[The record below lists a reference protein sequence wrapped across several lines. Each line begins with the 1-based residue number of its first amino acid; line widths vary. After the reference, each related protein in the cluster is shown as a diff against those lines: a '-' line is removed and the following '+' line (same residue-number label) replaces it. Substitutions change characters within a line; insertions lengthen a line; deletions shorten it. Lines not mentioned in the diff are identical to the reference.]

1 MNIDAAVAKIE
12 DIPTISTN
20 LAEILRVTS
29 LEKSSVRDLG
39 RIIYS
44 DQAIATKIIKIANSA
59 YYGFTEQ
66 VRDIDRAIVIL
77 GFDEIRSI
85 AIAMSVFDSIYLK
98 KEGTYYNRLRSW
110 NHSLLCAFGAKTL
123 ADSCDNKQ
131 DSGLSLFAGGLIH
144 DIGKVFM
151 DRYFLKEFTQ
161 ILQLVEQE
169 GMSTESAERKILK
182 FDHGVFAGKILEKWK
197 FPPPLIN
204 MVSYHH
210 HPDHAKD
217 DQERIALI
225 FLADL
230 MCHQLGYSGFVHES
244 KPNVEEFFD
253 SDIMKLLRN
262 NGLSLTPE
270 KITQCLQKM
279 EGYIAEIEKSPQGSL
294 PI

>member
-1 MNIDAAVAKIE
+1 MNIDEAVAIIE
-12 DIPTISTN
+12 DIPTISTS

-29 LEKSSVRDLG
+29 SEKSSVKDLS

-44 DQAIATKIIKIANSA
+44 DQAIATKIIKMANSS

-77 GFDEIRSI
+77 GFDEIRSV

-98 KEGTYYNRLRSW
+98 KGGTYYNRLRSW
-110 NHSLLCAFGAKTL
+110 NHALLCGFGAKTL
-123 ADSCDNKQ
+123 ADSCCNKQ
-131 DSGLSLFAGGLIH
+131 DLSLFAGGLIH

-182 FDHGVFAGKILEKWK
+182 FDHGVLAGKILEKWK
-197 FPPPLIN
+197 FPPQLIN

-210 HPDHAKD
+210 HPERAKV

-230 MCHQLGYSGFVHES
+230 MCHQLGYSGFVHEP
-244 KPNVEEFFD
+244 KPNVEDFFD
-253 SDIMKLLRN
+253 SNTMNLIGN
-262 NGLSLTPE
+262 NVLSLTPE
-270 KITQCLQKM
+270 KITKCFQKM
-279 EGYIAEIEKSPQGSL
+279 KGYIIKIEKSPQGSI